1 MVNSHITVTII
12 IFQPGFL
19 ESNGNTALIRRIVS
33 SVEMLEVC
41 TLFELV
47 EIESAK
53 SVNLEHEI
61 IVEKIGFYYYVTLHI
76 MLRNLSC
83 VSGEFNISQLNKEIY
98 YKVYW
103 KHLSTMFSSQIF
115 LECLSS
121 SFYFSSQFLK

>member
-1 MVNSHITVTII
+1 MVSSHITVIII
-12 IFQPGFL
+12 IFPPGFL
-19 ESNGNTALIRRIVS
+19 ESNGNTALIRSIVS
-33 SVEMLEVC
+33 SVEMPEVC

-61 IVEKIGFYYYVTLHI
+61 IVEKIGFYCYVTLHI

-83 VSGEFNISQLNKEIY
+83 VSGEFNILQLNKGT

-103 KHLSTMFSSQIF
+103 NHLYAMFSSQIF
-115 LECLSS
+115 LEYLSS
-121 SFYFSSQFLK
+121 SSYFSSQFLK

>member
-1 MVNSHITVTII
+1 MVNSHITVIII

-19 ESNGNTALIRRIVS
+19 ESNGNTALIRSIVS
-33 SVEMLEVC
+33 SVEVLEVC

-53 SVNLEHEI
+53 SINLEHEI

-76 MLRNLSC
+76 MLRNLSY
-83 VSGEFNISQLNKEIY
+83 VSGEFNISQLNKGTY

-103 KHLSTMFSSQIF
+103 NHLYAMFSSQIF

-121 SFYFSSQFLK
+121 SSYFSSQFLK